1 MTLAGYKQTI
11 ASATSESDPLII
23 VRCSCDVYIRI
34 KLDDNAL
41 KRSLPP
47 QENGFFRVQNDL
59 RTWLDARTAC
69 NDLKAGAT
77 LISLTSADVESKVLE
92 MFGGFSSG
100 TGQLDDPDANSGA
113 GANGYWTGGS
123 DLTNLAVD
131 PTDVL
136 TSDDTEFKW
145 DADGD
150 VFWRWVSN
158 CFV

>member
-1 MTLAGYKQTI
+1 M
-11 ASATSESDPLII
+11 
-23 VRCSCDVYIRI
+23 CSVHTFI
-34 KLDDNAL
+34 KLDD
-41 KRSLPP
+41 KIRSLPP
-47 QENGFFRVQNDL
+47 QEYFFRVQNDL

-69 NDLKAGAT
+69 NDLKTGAT
-77 LISLTSADVESKVLE
+77 LISLTSEAVELKVLE

-100 TGQLDDPDANSGA
+100 TGQLDDPDANSGG

>member
-1 MTLAGYKQTI
+1 MITNYK
-11 ASATSESDPLII
+11 DP
-23 VRCSCDVYIRI
+23 
-34 KLDDNAL
+34 
-41 KRSLPP
+41 PP

-69 NDLKAGAT
+69 NDLKTGAT
-77 LISLTSADVESKVLE
+77 LISLTSAAVESKVLE

-100 TGQLDDPDANSGA
+100 TGQLDDPDANSGQ